1 METKLTENQFEE
13 FEKYEALSDQD
24 VFTKIWTQPRK
35 VFKFI
40 NDTRYEKYFY
50 ILLFFAGVVRALDRA
65 STKNT
70 GDDSS
75 LFFILFFGVV
85 LGGAFGW
92 ISYFIYAALT
102 SWTGKWLDGA
112 GDTTSIFRMMAYA
125 LLPSTLALVFI
136 IPQIAIFGVNVF
148 RDVEYDTATAF
159 GDIVFWI
166 SVFCEVVLS
175 LTTLV
180 FMAIGLSEVQ
190 KFSVWKAVLNLILPI
205 CVIVV
210 PFLLLA
216 ALFYAFS

>member
-40 NDTRYEKYFY
+40 NDTQYEKYFY

-136 IPQIAIFGVNVF
+136 IPQIAIFGVDVF

-180 FMAIGLSEVQ
+180 LWPSGFQ
-190 KFSVWKAVLNLILPI
+190 KSRNFRFGKLFLI
-205 CVIVV
+205 
-210 PFLLLA
+210 
-216 ALFYAFS
+216 